1 MKVLIIGASGT
12 IGSAIVRE
20 LQTDT
25 DLVTASLNSGE
36 YNIDLAD
43 NDSIKK
49 MFEQIGKLDAIV
61 CAASR
66 GVVFKSLSEM
76 TIEDYLVSMQQK
88 LFGQLALVLEGVKSL
103 NDAGSV
109 TLTTEIG
116 RAHV

>member
-49 MFEQIGKLDAIV
+49 NVRTDWK
-61 CAASR
+61 
-66 GVVFKSLSEM
+66 
-76 TIEDYLVSMQQK
+76 T
-88 LFGQLALVLEGVKSL
+88 
-103 NDAGSV
+103 
-109 TLTTEIG
+109 
-116 RAHV
+116 